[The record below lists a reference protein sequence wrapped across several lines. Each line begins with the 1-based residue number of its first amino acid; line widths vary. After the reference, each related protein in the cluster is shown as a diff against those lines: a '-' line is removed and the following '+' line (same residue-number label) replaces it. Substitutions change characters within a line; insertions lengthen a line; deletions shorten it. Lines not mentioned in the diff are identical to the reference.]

1 MQLPDKGSAAKRQVG
16 HPTAATPAYSQATAL
31 ALLPAGPQP
40 NNRQTLSSSEETP
53 RRGSLGCRLE
63 VEVVETEGDE
73 PQHVLVQ

>member
-1 MQLPDKGSAAKRQVG
+1 MQLPDTGAAAKCQVG
-16 HPTAATPAYSQATAL
+16 HPTAATPAYPQAKAP